1 MLRANSAHSLV
12 HMQRIQ
18 FAKDK
23 SDAVSKADG
32 SYKPRAKRALEDAD
46 GDADLQSSKKP
57 AQGAGSAEPVMIPAP
72 PRPEH
77 IPPNNVLLA
86 SNIPNEFD
94 VDALKALFSEYP
106 GFTDLRPVAG
116 RGMAFVEFTTAV
128 AATPA
133 LQGLHNY
140 KLSDTQYMSLSYAK
154 K

>member
-1 MLRANSAHSLV
+1 MCAPLL
-12 HMQRIQ
+12 QRIQ
-18 FAKDK
+18 FSKDK
-23 SDAVSKADG
+23 SDAVSKAEG
-32 SYKPRAKRALEDAD
+32 TYKPRAKRALEDAD
-46 GDADLQSSKKP
+46 GDTDLRASKK
-57 AQGAGSAEPVMIPAP
+57 ATSGAAGSAEPVMIPAP

-86 SNIPNEFD
+86 SNVPNDFD
-94 VDALKALFSEYP
+94 VESLKALFSEYP

-116 RGMAFVEFTTAV
+116 RGMAFVEFSTSV